1 MTYRSWRFW
10 SAHSI
15 HSQPEVTKG
24 RVYFGKNP
32 RLCVNSA
39 EKTELSTVLI
49 IISNLTFKEFGLDE
63 SLLEGVAASGY
74 ENATPVQEQVI
85 PLILQGKDI
94 IASAQTGTGK
104 TAAFLLP
111 IINRLLASRHDDQIN
126 ALVIVPTRE
135 LAIQIAQNL
144 EGLAYFTPI
153 SSIAVY
159 GGGDGSNFSTEKQAL
174 SRGADIVICTPG
186 RMIAHLN
193 MGYVRTQGLQY
204 LVLDEADRMLDMGFF
219 DDIMKIISFLPPKRQ
234 NLLFSATMP
243 VKIRDLAR
251 KILHEPEEINIA
263 ISKPPAKI
271 VQQAFVVYEQ
281 QKIPLVKWLLK
292 TTNLKST
299 LIFCSKKHNVKQL
312 AIELKRSKFNVK
324 EIHSDLEQAE
334 REQVL
339 LEFRSQRLPILVATD
354 ILSRGIDI
362 DNIEMVINYDVPN
375 DGEDYIHRIGRT
387 ARAETDGVAFT
398 FISEKEQN
406 KFRIIEELLG
416 NPVNKAAVPEQF
428 GPAPEY
434 SPRGG
439 GRGKSRRPPGRGG
452 SGGGGGHHRGPGGSG
467 GGGHHR
473 GSGGGQ
479 GGGQH
484 HGSAGG
490 HTNHGG
496 GGHQQRN
503 PRPSGGAGAP
513 SGGSAAAG
521 SGAV

>member
-1 MTYRSWRFW
+1 M
-10 SAHSI
+10 
-15 HSQPEVTKG
+15 
-24 RVYFGKNP
+24 
-32 RLCVNSA
+32 
-39 EKTELSTVLI
+39 LI
-49 IISNLTFKEFGLDE
+49 ISILTFKEFGLDE
-63 SLLEGVAASGY
+63 SLIEGIEASGY

-85 PLILQGKDI
+85 PLILNGQDI

-135 LAIQIAQNL
+135 LAVQIAQNL

-159 GGGDGSNFSTEKQAL
+159 GGGDGSTFSTEKQAL

-193 MGYVRTQGLQY
+193 MGYVRTKGLQY
-204 LVLDEADRMLDMGFF
+204 LVLDEADRMLDMGFY
-219 DDIMKIISFLPPKRQ
+219 DDIMKIISFLPPVRQ

-243 VKIRDLAR
+243 TKIRDLAR
-251 KILHEPEEINIA
+251 KILHDPAEINIA
-263 ISKPPAKI
+263 LSKPPAKI
-271 VQQAFVVYEQ
+271 VQQAFVVYET

-292 TTNLKST
+292 SSNLKST

-312 AIELKRSKFNVK
+312 TMELKRSRFNVK
-324 EIHSDLEQAE
+324 EIHSDLDQAG
-334 REQVL
+334 REDVL
-339 LEFRSQRLPILVATD
+339 VEFKSRRLPILVATD

-387 ARAETDGVAFT
+387 ARAETDGLAFT

-406 KFRIIEELLG
+406 KFRTIEDLLG
-416 NPVNKAAVPEQF
+416 GPVKKAEVPAEF

-434 SPRGG
+434 SPRSGSRNRGGGGHGHGGPGGGHGG
-439 GRGKSRRPPGRGG
+439 GRGGHGGGHGGRGG
-452 SGGGGGHHRGPGGSG
+452 NDRRTSRPSGGGGG
-467 GGGHHR
+467 
-473 GSGGGQ
+473 
-479 GGGQH
+479 
-484 HGSAGG
+484 
-490 HTNHGG
+490 
-496 GGHQQRN
+496 
-503 PRPSGGAGAP
+503 GAP
-513 SGGSAAAG
+513 RRGENPSQGPAR
-521 SGAV
+521 

>member
-1 MTYRSWRFW
+1 
-10 SAHSI
+10 
-15 HSQPEVTKG
+15 
-24 RVYFGKNP
+24 
-32 RLCVNSA
+32 
-39 EKTELSTVLI
+39 
-49 IISNLTFKEFGLDE
+49 LTFKEFGLDE
-63 SLLEGVAASGY
+63 SLLEGIEASGY

-85 PLILQGKDI
+85 PIILNGKDI

-111 IINRLLASRHDDQIN
+111 IINRLLASRNDDTVN

-135 LAIQIAQNL
+135 LAVQIAQNL
-144 EGLAYFTPI
+144 EGLSYFTNI

-193 MGYVRTQGLQY
+193 MGYVKLTGLQY

-219 DDIMKIISFLPPKRQ
+219 DDIMKIISFLPLKRQ

-243 VKIRDLAR
+243 TKIRDLAR
-251 KILHEPEEINIA
+251 KILHEPAEVNIA

-271 VQQAFVVYEQ
+271 VQEAFVVYEA

-299 LIFCSKKHNVKQL
+299 LVFCSKKHNVKQL
-312 AIELKRSKFNVK
+312 TAELRRSKFNVK
-324 EIHSDLEQAE
+324 EIHSDLEQSE

-339 LEFRSQRLPILVATD
+339 LEFRSRRLPILVATD

-375 DGEDYIHRIGRT
+375 DGEDYVHRIGRT

-406 KFRIIEELLG
+406 KFRLIEDLLG
-416 NPVNKAAVPEQF
+416 SPVNKAAIPEQF

-434 SPRGG
+434 SPRSKSRQGG
-439 GRGKSRRPPGRGG
+439 GHGHGGGHSGGRNR
-452 SGGGGGHHRGPGGSG
+452 GGGGGGG
-467 GGGHHR
+467 
-473 GSGGGQ
+473 
-479 GGGQH
+479 
-484 HGSAGG
+484 
-490 HTNHGG
+490 NHN
-496 GGHQQRN
+496 RRT
-503 PRPSGGAGAP
+503 PRPSGSGSRGPGAHGA
-513 SGGSAAAG
+513 SGGG
-521 SGAV
+521 EKRH